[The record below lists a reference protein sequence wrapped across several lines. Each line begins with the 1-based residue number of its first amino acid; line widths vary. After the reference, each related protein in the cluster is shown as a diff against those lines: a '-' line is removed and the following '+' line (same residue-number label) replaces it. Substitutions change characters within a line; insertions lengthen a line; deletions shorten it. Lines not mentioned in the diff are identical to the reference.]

1 MPWWGGGPRALA
13 PPDQSP
19 IVPGPYDRIVDL
31 DATSL
36 VAAEALLPARNQMA
50 FSLGW
55 HIVLACFGMAFPAM
69 IFVLHR
75 KGLDGDGDALELARR
90 WSKVAGVLFAI
101 GAVSG
106 TVLSFEMGLLWPGLM
121 ESYGDVV
128 GLAFT
133 LEAIS
138 FFVEAIFLGIYVYGW
153 DRLPPRL
160 HLTMLLPIMAAGVA
174 GSFLVVSVNGWMN
187 APTGFSLVDGVV
199 TDVRP
204 IAAIF
209 NSAVGLQF
217 LHMYL
222 AAVMVVGYST
232 AAVYA
237 VGWLRGRR
245 DRLHRL
251 GVAVPLFFAAVA
263 SPLQP
268 VAGHFAG
275 QRLADEQPIKLAAM
289 EGLAETTEG
298 PRLELGGYWNGE
310 RLVGAVEVPVDG
322 LLSFIAT
329 NDPDATLLGLD
340 AVPEDERPPVGI
352 VHLSFQTMVAIGTA
366 LVGLAAWSAWRWW
379 RRTDP
384 LDSTWFLRALVVA
397 GPAAVVAM
405 EVGWVTTEVG
415 RQPWIVHGL
424 LRTED
429 AVTDAGYIWF
439 TLSALIVVYGAMTV
453 GAVVLLR
460 SMSRRWQS
468 GEHEL
473 AHPYRRFGEQTSIDD
488 TESDTSTDRSDRVGA
503 AP

>member
-1 MPWWGGGPRALA
+1 MTW
-13 PPDQSP
+13 
-19 IVPGPYDRIVDL
+19 
-31 DATSL
+31 L
-36 VAAEALLPARNQMA
+36 VAADALLPARNQMA

-55 HIVLACFGMAFPAM
+55 HIILACFGMAFPAM

-75 KGLDGDGDALELARR
+75 RGMAGDGEALELARR

-106 TVLSFEMGLLWPGLM
+106 TVLSLEMGLLWPGLM
-121 ESYGDVV
+121 ETYGDVI

-160 HLTMLLPIMAAGVA
+160 HIAMLAPIIGAGVA

-187 APTGFSLVDGVV
+187 APTGFTLVEGTV

-204 IAAIF
+204 LAAIF
-209 NSAVGLQF
+209 NSAVGLEF

-237 VGWLRGRR
+237 TGWLRGRR

-251 GVAVPLFFAAVA
+251 GIAVPLVFAAVA

-268 VAGHFAG
+268 LVGHLAG

-289 EGLAETTEG
+289 EGLAESTAAA
-298 PRLELGGYWNGE
+298 RLEVGGYWNGE
-310 RLVGAVEVPVDG
+310 RLVGAVELPVDG
-322 LLSFIAT
+322 LLSFLAT
-329 NDPDATLLGLD
+329 NDPDATVVGLD
-340 AVPEDERPPVGI
+340 AVPADERPPVGI
-352 VHLSFQTMVAIGTA
+352 VHLAFQTMIAIGTA
-366 LVGLAAWSAWRWW
+366 LVGLAAWAAWRW
-379 RRTDP
+379 RRRPDP
-384 LDSTWFLRALVVA
+384 LDSPWFLRAIVAA
-397 GPAAVVAM
+397 GPLAVIALEM
-405 EVGWVTTEVG
+405 GWVTTEVG
-415 RQPWIVHGL
+415 RQPWVVHGL

-439 TLSALIVVYGAMTV
+439 TLGALVVVYGAVTA
-453 GAVVLLR
+453 GAVALLR
-460 SMSRRWQS
+460 SMSRRWRA
-468 GEHEL
+468 GEQEL
-473 AHPYRRFGEQTSIDD
+473 AHPYRRFGDPASVDGAGSVT
-488 TESDTSTDRSDRVGA
+488 TTGSDRADETAPDSGDRVGVER
-503 AP
+503 